1 MVYYNLGIFCLPTS
15 RLLIITPI
23 VMNIISL
30 LKLATAFVAF
40 SISAHAVEVFSVTV
54 SSDTNDL
61 VGYPTARASNF
72 LGSDYDIYGTTDAG
86 NGSGF
91 GSGIT
96 RNFAGPDSVD
106 ADGLAVPSDSEVN
119 PGDQFISTGNNPQ
132 TTTYFGPTFYAG
144 LSRDLY
150 KGSAGVVHAGGN
162 GYRIRVNNVTQ
173 LDIDGNPNGTT
184 DAAIAGNGGNDV
196 NFKAVFLFDAD
207 LSVIGENEYLR
218 FGATDTL
225 NATLAVPR
233 NMGLGTS
240 TSVDAVTVDDG
251 GTFDSASAEPV
262 TVVFS
267 DPEME
272 GGVAATAEVVMNAEG
287 TAVESLT
294 NLTAGTGYTSAPTAT
309 FAGGG
314 VSVQPTTTISLGAA
328 TTTGANGRA
337 SLATYRPM
345 IKASGEY
352 YAGPLY
358 TADLTAIETAGV
370 VSAVYNISQEVGGDT
385 VWTLMPSMERTNSS
399 LQTAEG
405 HPQNL
410 TIITDGTETT
420 VLGSAVENIT
430 QVGFLL
436 ETSASLNTGGFNY
449 GVRAFSANATPGGDA
464 DGDGVADAD
473 DIHPGFDDASLTTYL
488 NDTWLNATNLDTWL
502 AANSYIVDDGTGGGG
517 GGFTQQ
523 DLLDARVGSAAVDV
537 SNGTATISLQ
547 VEQSADNMQTWSSP
561 AEGATTVD
569 IPVSGDATFF
579 RVRAQ

>member
-1 MVYYNLGIFCLPTS
+1 
-15 RLLIITPI
+15 
-23 VMNIISL
+23 
-30 LKLATAFVAF
+30 VAF

-54 SSDTNDL
+54 TSDTNDL
-61 VGYPTARASNF
+61 VGYPTAKATNF
-72 LGSDYDIYGTTDAG
+72 LGSEYDIYGTTDAG

-91 GSGIT
+91 GSAIT
-96 RNFAGPDSVD
+96 KNFAGPDSVD
-106 ADGLAVPSDSEVN
+106 DDGLAVPSDSEVN
-119 PGDQFISTGNNPQ
+119 PGDQFTSSGNNPQ

-150 KGSAGVVHAGGN
+150 KGSAGVIHAGGN

-184 DAAIAGNGGNDV
+184 PAAIAGNNGNDV

-207 LSVIGENEYLR
+207 LTVLGENENLR

-240 TSVDAVTVDDG
+240 TSVDSATVDTG
-251 GTFDSASAEPV
+251 GTFDPTSAESV

-272 GGVAATAEVVMNAEG
+272 GGVAATAEVVMNAEA

-314 VSVQPTTTISLGAA
+314 VSAQPTTTIALGAA
-328 TTTGANGRA
+328 TTTATNGMA

-345 IKASGEY
+345 IKAGGEY
-352 YAGPLY
+352 YAGPLF
-358 TADLTAIETAGV
+358 TADLTAIETAGL

-399 LQTAEG
+399 LQTAES

-410 TIITDGTETT
+410 AVITDGTETT

-436 ETSASLNTGGFNY
+436 ETSSSVNTGGFNY

-473 DIHPGFDDASLTTYL
+473 DVHPGFDDTSLTTYL
-488 NDTWLNATNLDTWL
+488 NDTWLNATNLDAWL
-502 AANSYIVDDGTGGGG
+502 TDNNYIVDDGSTGGL
-517 GGFTQQ
+517 TEQ
-523 DLLDARVGSAAVDV
+523 DLIDLRVGSTLIDA
-537 SNGTATISLQ
+537 SSGSATITIQMEESSDL
-547 VEQSADNMQTWSSP
+547 STWSDM
-561 AEGATTVD
+561 GADGQATVTV
-569 IPVSGDATFF
+569 PMTGDASFF
-579 RVRAQ
+579 RVRTN

>member
-1 MVYYNLGIFCLPTS
+1 MNSTS
-15 RLLIITPI
+15 I
-23 VMNIISL
+23 

-54 SSDTNDL
+54 TSDTADL
-61 VGYPTARASNF
+61 VGYPTARATNF

-91 GSGIT
+91 GSAIT
-96 RNFAGPDSVD
+96 KNFAGPDSVD

-119 PGDQFISTGNNPQ
+119 PGDQFTSTGNNPQ

-150 KGSAGVVHAGGN
+150 KGSAGVIHAGGN

-173 LDIDGNPNGTT
+173 SDIDLNN
-184 DAAIAGNGGNDV
+184 GNDV
-196 NFKAVFLFDAD
+196 NFKAVFMFDAD
-207 LSVIGENEYLR
+207 LTILGENENLR

-240 TSVDAVTVDDG
+240 TSVDSVSVDTG
-251 GTFDSASAEPV
+251 GTFDPTSAETV

-272 GGVAATAEVVMNAEG
+272 GGVAATAEVVMNAEA

-309 FAGGG
+309 FTGGG
-314 VSVQPTTTISLGAA
+314 VSAQPTTTIALGAA
-328 TTTGANGRA
+328 TTTAANGRA

-345 IKASGEY
+345 IKAGGEY
-352 YAGPLY
+352 YAGPLFA
-358 TADLTAIETAGV
+358 ADLTAIETAGL

-385 VWTLMPSMERTNSS
+385 VWTLMPRMERTNSS
-399 LQTAEG
+399 LQTVES

-410 TIITDGTETT
+410 AVITDGTETT

-436 ETSASLNTGGFNY
+436 DTSSSLNTGGFNY

-473 DIHPGFDDASLTTYL
+473 DVHPGFDDTSLTTYL

-502 AANSYIVDDGTGGGG
+502 TANSYIVDDGSGGGG
-517 GGFTQQ
+517 GLTQQ
-523 DLLDARVGSAAVDV
+523 DLLDARVGSTAVDV
-537 SNGTATISLQ
+537 SNGTATITLE
-547 VEQSADNMQTWSSP
+547 VEQSDDNMQTWNS
-561 AEGATTVD
+561 AGATTVD
-569 IPVSGDATFF
+569 LPVTGDASFF

>member
-1 MVYYNLGIFCLPTS
+1 
-15 RLLIITPI
+15 
-23 VMNIISL
+23 MNITSV

-72 LGSDYDIYGTTDAG
+72 LGSEYDIYGTIDAG

-91 GSGIT
+91 GSAIT
-96 RNFAGPDSVD
+96 KNFAGPDSVD

-119 PGDQFISTGNNPQ
+119 PGDQFTSTGNNPQ

-144 LSRDLY
+144 LARDLY
-150 KGSAGVVHAGGN
+150 KGSAGVIHAGGN

-184 DAAIAGNGGNDV
+184 DAAIAGNNGNDV
-196 NFKAVFLFDAD
+196 NFKAVYLFDAD
-207 LSVIGENEYLR
+207 LSVLGANENLR

-240 TSVDAVTVDDG
+240 TSVDSVTVDAG
-251 GTFDSASAEPV
+251 GTFEPTSADPV
-262 TVVFS
+262 TVTFS

-272 GGVAATAEVVMNAEG
+272 GGVVATGVVVMNAEN
-287 TAVESLT
+287 TAVESVT
-294 NLTAGTGYTSAPTAT
+294 IAAATAGTGYTSAPTAT

-314 VSVQPTTTISLGAA
+314 VSVQPTTTIALGAA

-345 IKASGEY
+345 IKAGGEY
-352 YAGPLY
+352 YAGPLF

-385 VWTLMPSMERTNSS
+385 VWTLMPSMERTNNS
-399 LQTAEG
+399 LQTHPS

-410 TIITDGTETT
+410 TVITDGTETT

-436 ETSASLNTGGFNY
+436 ETSSSVNTGGFNY

-464 DGDGVADAD
+464 DGDGVPDAD
-473 DIHPGFDDASLTTYL
+473 DVHPGFDDTSLTTYL

-502 AANSYIVDDGTGGGG
+502 TANSYIVDDGSGGGNG
-517 GGFTQQ
+517 GGLTQQ

-537 SNGTATISLQ
+537 SNGTATITLQ
-547 VEQSADNMQTWSSP
+547 VEQSDDNMQTWSSP
-561 AEGATTVD
+561 VEGATTVD
-569 IPVSGDATFF
+569 LPVSGDASFF

>member
-1 MVYYNLGIFCLPTS
+1 
-15 RLLIITPI
+15 
-23 VMNIISL
+23 MNIISL

-106 ADGLAVPSDSEVN
+106 ADGLAVPSDSEIN
-119 PGDQFISTGNNPQ
+119 PGDQFTSAGNNPQ
-132 TTTYFGPTFYAG
+132 TTTYYGPTFYAG
-144 LSRDLY
+144 LARDLY
-150 KGSAGVVHAGGN
+150 KGSAGVIHAGGN
-162 GYRIRVNNVTQ
+162 GYRIRVNNVAQ
-173 LDIDGNPNGTT
+173 
-184 DAAIAGNGGNDV
+184 AAIDNENGGNDV

-207 LSVIGENEYLR
+207 LSVLGENENLR

-240 TSVDAVTVDDG
+240 TSVDSVTVDAG

-272 GGVAATAEVVMNAEG
+272 GGVAATAEVTMNAGG

-314 VSVQPTTTISLGAA
+314 VSVQPTTTIALGAA

-345 IKASGEY
+345 IKAGGEY
-352 YAGPLY
+352 YVGPLF

-385 VWTLMPSMERTNSS
+385 IWTLMPNMERTNNS
-399 LQTAEG
+399 LQTHES

-436 ETSASLNTGGFNY
+436 ETSSSVNTGGFNY

-502 AANSYIVDDGTGGGG
+502 TANSYIVDDGTGGGG
-517 GGFTQQ
+517 GGLTQQ

-547 VEQSADNMQTWSSP
+547 VEQSADGMQTWSSP

-569 IPVSGDATFF
+569 IPVTGDASFF